1 MVLTADVFIVG
12 SIIFL
17 GLAYFYSIWDC
28 ARKDFKEKCKQN
40 ESGNRVI
47 SEFMFEVAKQHPEN
61 KSFSEFYEEY
71 INACKK
77 TEEIKI

>member
-1 MVLTADVFIVG
+1 MVPVAEIFIVG

-17 GLAYFYSIWDC
+17 GLAYFYAVWDC
-28 ARKDFKEKCKQN
+28 ARKDFNEKCKCN
-40 ESGNRVI
+40 ENGNRVI
-47 SEFMFEVAKQHPEN
+47 AGFMREVAKQHPDN